1 MSFEADLR
9 ARLLAD
15 ADVADLSAG
24 NVHWA
29 LRPDGEEPPSLVLLV
44 VSDNR
49 AQHLQGFHSLWD
61 TRVQLDCYGARHMDA
76 CALREA
82 VIACIAPYAV
92 VGGTRFDHAEI
103 NTVMDRGEDA
113 PSVTAPIKFI
123 HRQMIDATIWHGKA
137 GA

>member
-9 ARLLAD
+9 KRLLDD
-15 ADVADLSAG
+15 AAVDELAAG
-24 NVHWA
+24 KVHWA
-29 LRPDGEEPPSLVLLV
+29 LRPDGEEPPSVVLLV

-49 AQHLQGFHSLWD
+49 GQHLEGFHSLWD
-61 TRVQLDCYGARHMDA
+61 TRVQLDCYGARHTDA
-76 CALREA
+76 CALRDA

-103 NTVMDRGEDA
+103 NNVMDRGEDA
-113 PSVTAPIKFI
+113 PSSTAPIKFI
-123 HRQMIDATIWHGKA
+123 HRQMIDATFWRGKA

>member
-15 ADVADLSAG
+15 DDVAQLSAAH
-24 NVHWA
+24 VHWA
-29 LRPDGEEPPSLVLLV
+29 LRPDGEALPGLVLLV

-49 AQHLQGFHSLWD
+49 AQHLAGFHSLWD
-61 TRVQLDCYGARHMDA
+61 TRVQLDCYAVRHTEA
-76 CALREA
+76 CALRDA

-113 PSVTAPIKFI
+113 PSQSTPIKFI
-123 HRQMIDATIWHGKA
+123 HRQMIDATFWHGKA